1 MHKRPPDRL
10 LLITILLSLPLL
22 LPFLYVIV
30 RAYEV
35 GYERAV
41 SLLFRPRMAEL
52 LGNTMFLMF
61 SVTTLSVIF
70 GTLCAFLIARYRFK
84 GSAFFDTAMTLPLC
98 IPAFISAFG
107 WISLTFRVEG
117 VFGAVMVMTLNSIPL
132 AYLPVAAA
140 LKRLDYTL
148 EEVSLSLGKSHQQ
161 TFWSAVLPQL
171 KPAIGSSVLLIAL
184 HMLIEFGAVS
194 VLNYHTFTTAIYQEY
209 EMAFNNSTAAL
220 LSAVLMMICLF
231 VVWGETYFRGTEKLY
246 RSAKGTN
253 RPYPLKTLNGV
264 QQIPLWLLFGTIFT
278 LGVGVP
284 IGTLSYWLI
293 SGYSEA
299 NYTRM
304 FEAFFNSLTISGL
317 GALLTL
323 LAALPL
329 VWLAVRYPH
338 PLTRLLDRLPY
349 VLHAV
354 PGLVI
359 ALSLIYF
366 SINYAK
372 PIYQTFVVVIIAY
385 FMLYLPMAQTAL
397 RTSLAQ
403 LPETMEKI
411 GHSLGRKPSYIFRTL
426 TVPMLLPGLTA
437 AFALVFLNLMK
448 ELTATLL
455 LTPSD
460 LRTLSVAVWDYTTD
474 AEYAAASPYAA
485 MIILCSGVPV
495 YLLKKYAFK

>member
-1 MHKRPPDRL
+1 MYKRPPSRL
-10 LLITILLSLPLL
+10 LLITGLLSLPLF
-22 LPFLYVIV
+22 LPFLYVVV
-30 RAYEV
+30 RAYDV
-35 GYERAV
+35 GIERAI

-52 LGNTMFLMF
+52 LGNTIFLMVA
-61 SVTTLSVIF
+61 VTLLAVVL
-70 GTLCAFLIARYRFK
+70 GTLCAFLIERYRFR
-84 GSAFFDTAMTLPLC
+84 GRAFFDTAMTLPLC

-107 WISLTFRVEG
+107 WISLTFRIEG
-117 VFGAVMVMTLNSIPL
+117 VVGAIMVMTLNSIPL
-132 AYLPVAAA
+132 AYLPVSAA

-148 EEVSLSLGKSHQQ
+148 EEVSLSLGKNHRQ
-161 TFWSAVLPQL
+161 TFWSAVFPQI

-194 VLNYHTFTTAIYQEY
+194 VLNYQTFTTAIFQEY

-220 LSAVLMMICLF
+220 LSAVLMLICFL
-231 VVWGETYFRGTEKLY
+231 VVMGESHFRGTEKLY
-246 RSAKGTN
+246 RSAKGTS
-253 RPYPLKTLNGV
+253 RPYPLKPLQGV

-284 IGTLSYWLI
+284 IGTLSYWLV

-299 NYTRM
+299 NYAGM
-304 FEAFFNSLTISGL
+304 FEAFFNSFTISSL
-317 GALLTL
+317 GALLTVV
-323 LAALPL
+323 AALPL

-338 PLTRLLDRLPY
+338 PITRFLDRLPY
-349 VLHAV
+349 LLHAV

-372 PIYQTFVVVIIAY
+372 PIYQTFVVVVIAY

-397 RTSLAQ
+397 HTSLAQ

-411 GHSLGRKPSYIFRTL
+411 GYSLGRKPSYIFRTL
-426 TVPMLLPGLTA
+426 TIPMLLPGLTA

-460 LRTLSVAVWDYTTD
+460 LRTLSVAVWDYTTE
-474 AEYAAASPYAA
+474 AEYAAAAPYAA
-485 MIILCSGVPV
+485 MIILCSGIPV